1 MKKTLLSLCL
11 LSISIPALAKAPLPA
26 ESVAQSQPAAEKVS
40 ASDLLRDAATIGKV
54 RIESY
59 AAPQILAV
67 NAVKMYRGRGNPQKY
82 MGGWLEGKSYSIDIS
97 GRAWKKTWEAM
108 NPKFDPLGK
117 EVMAFIA
124 SNGQLEA
131 WGEIKGDKV
140 QLSCSRASQP
150 CQVEPAEIPLSS
162 LKVEKPL

>member
-1 MKKTLLSLCL
+1 MKKTLLFLSLL
-11 LSISIPALAKAPLPA
+11 FLSSPALAKAPAPA
-26 ESVAQSQPAAEKVS
+26 ESAPQSQPAAEKLS
-40 ASDLLRDAATIGKV
+40 ASDLLRDSATIGKV

-67 NAVKMYRGRGNPQKY
+67 NAIKMYRGRGNPQNY

-97 GRAWKKTWEAM
+97 GRGWKKAWEGM

-117 EVMAFIA
+117 EVIAFIA

-131 WGEIKGDKV
+131 LGEIKGDKV
-140 QLSCSRASQP
+140 LLSCSRTSQP
-150 CQVEPAEIPLSS
+150 CQVEPAEIPLAS